1 MTPPLR
7 SPRPPV
13 RSRCTARIQRAA
25 RALARRPAIAL
36 AVGLVLCAGLARAQ
50 PPPAPSPAPAPPPA
64 APTTST
70 SADPAPAAAPPA
82 RSQEDR
88 DRANTLMDEGDAHA
102 ERGDLAAALTAYQGA
117 HAIMGVPTTGIEVA
131 RTLEKLGRLKDA
143 LAAAREVANSPPVS
157 GEPRPFAD
165 AREQASTLAAALE
178 ARVPTL
184 TITVKVAATGAR
196 PDITLDGKKL
206 SPADLQ
212 APLALE
218 PGRYKIAASAGD
230 HTPASV
236 EVTLKERDRAQ
247 VALALARVVVAP
259 PPLPTRA
266 PPPPPPPTLSPF
278 VPIGFT
284 LAGLGAVV
292 GAVTGAV
299 AISKANTANNLCPA
313 GVCPR
318 ESTRTEAQSAYDTAD
333 ALAIGSDVAFVLAI
347 AGGAMGIYGIAVSI
361 PSSSEPT
368 PANKPPAAV
377 LIGPGSAAFRV
388 SF

>member
-1 MTPPLR
+1 MIPALR

-13 RSRCTARIQRAA
+13 RSCPTARIRRAH
-25 RALARRPAIAL
+25 LARRPAIAL
-36 AVGLVLCAGLARAQ
+36 ALGLVLCAGLAHAQ
-50 PPPAPSPAPAPPPA
+50 PPPAPSPAPA
-64 APTTST
+64 APTA
-70 SADPAPAAAPPA
+70 SADPAPAAPPA

-88 DRANTLMDEGDAHA
+88 DRANTLMDAGDAHA
-102 ERGDLAAALTAYQGA
+102 EKGDLAAALTAYQGA

-143 LAAAREVANSPPVS
+143 LAAAREVAHSPPAS

-184 TITVKVAATGAR
+184 TITVKVATTGAR

-218 PGRYKIAASAGD
+218 PGRYKIAASADD

-278 VPIGFT
+278 VPIGFSV
-284 LAGLGAVV
+284 AGVGAVV
-292 GAVTGAV
+292 GAITGAV

-318 ESTRTEAQSAYDTAD
+318 ESARAEARSAYDTAD

-361 PSSSEPT
+361 PSPGDPT
-368 PANKPPAAV
+368 PANKPSATV
-377 LIGPGSAAFRV
+377 LVGPGSAAFRV